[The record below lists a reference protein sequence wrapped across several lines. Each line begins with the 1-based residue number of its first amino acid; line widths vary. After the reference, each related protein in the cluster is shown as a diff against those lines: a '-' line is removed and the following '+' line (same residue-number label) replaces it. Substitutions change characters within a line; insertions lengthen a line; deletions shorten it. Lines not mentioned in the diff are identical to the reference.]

1 MASVF
6 TKVIKKEDKT
16 VRFFLCVDYGE
27 KLSNL
32 FEDLKKLDDFAQ
44 SVEYLSVKDG
54 DGKIVVEKQD

>member
-54 DGKIVVEKQD
+54 GGKIVVEKQD